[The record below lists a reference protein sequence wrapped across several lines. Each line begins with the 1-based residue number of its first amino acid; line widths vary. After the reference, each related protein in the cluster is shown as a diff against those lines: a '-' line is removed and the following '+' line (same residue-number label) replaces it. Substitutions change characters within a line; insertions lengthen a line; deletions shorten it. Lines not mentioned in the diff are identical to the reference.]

1 MAELNETEP
10 LKKRRRG
17 PGRPFPKGVS
27 PNPGGQSKEKRD
39 FLERLRGEDAD
50 EVYRAMMDLVRERN
64 GPAVLRAWEYIV
76 GKPPETV
83 NLKGDVKVTGDDT
96 QLVELFKRLAGE

>member
-1 MAELNETEP
+1 MAELTESEP
-10 LKKRRRG
+10 KKRRRG

-27 PNPGGQSKEKRD
+27 PNPGGQSKMKRD
-39 FLERLRGEDAD
+39 FLERLRTEDAD
-50 EVYRAMMDLVRERN
+50 EVYAGMLDLVRERN
-64 GPAVLRAWEYIV
+64 PPAVIRAWEYIV

-83 NLKGDVKVTGDDT
+83 NLKGDVKVTHDADA